1 MSGYEDIIHL
11 AYPRKPRRMSNYDR
25 AAQFAPFAALT
36 GHEVAIA
43 ETARLTE
50 SAIELGEDG
59 IAMLDEK
66 LRSLKPGRQVTVIY
80 FRPDPRKPGGAYV
93 RCTGVLKRLEEARGA
108 LVMSD
113 GTMIDFDRICD
124 III

>member
-11 AYPRKPRRMSNYDR
+11 DYPRKPRRMSNHDR

-36 GHEVAIA
+36 GHDAAIA

-66 LRSLKPGRQVTVIY
+66 LRCLKPGQKVTVVY
-80 FRPDPRKPGGAYV
+80 FRPDARKSGGACV
-93 RCTGVLKRLEEARGA
+93 RCTGILKRMEETRGA
-108 LVMSD
+108 LLMTD
-113 GTMIDFDRICD
+113 GTAIDFHRICD

>member
-36 GHEVAIA
+36 GHDAAIA

-66 LRSLKPGRQVTVIY
+66 LRGLEPGRQVTVLY
-80 FRPDPRKPGGAYV
+80 FRPDARKPGGTYI
-93 RCTGVLKRLEEARGA
+93 RCTGILKRIEKTRGA
-108 LVMSD
+108 LLMND
-113 GTMIDFDRICD
+113 GTAIDIHRICD